1 MISSYVRDIRTLPA
15 DLLTGW
21 QTAGLAG
28 VKTQFTAR
36 TLHRAFLKLHYL
48 VIEQD
53 LSAVRRL
60 RPPEGVVIEQS
71 DGERR
76 RLDPILTS
84 HNRESFDAR
93 IAAGRTCL
101 FAHRGGRPL
110 GYTWISDR
118 VDPEIELLP
127 LALPGDAAYL
137 WALFVTRSERGR
149 GIGSA
154 LTSARLAAAKALGF
168 RLGWRAV
175 SPANRPSMRT
185 VEKTG
190 ADRIVGEVKITK
202 ILGRLYSREV
212 PYGDQ
217 PVLRVTR

>member
-1 MISSYVRDIRTLPA
+1 MISSYVRDIGTLPA
-15 DLLTGW
+15 DLVTGW
-21 QTAGLAG
+21 RTAGWRGL
-28 VKTQFTAR
+28 KTQFTVR
-36 TLHRAFLKLHYL
+36 TLHRVLIKLHYL

-53 LSAVRRL
+53 LSAVRRF

-71 DGERR
+71 DGDRC

-84 HNRESFDAR
+84 HTRESFDAR

-118 VDPEIELLP
+118 VDPEIEFLP
-127 LALPGDAAYL
+127 LALPGDAAYM
-137 WALFVTRSERGR
+137 WALFVIRSERGR

-154 LTSARLAAAKALGF
+154 LTSARLVAAKELGY
-168 RLGWRAV
+168 RIGWRAV

-190 ADRIVGEVKITK
+190 ADRIVGEVMITK
-202 ILGRLYSREV
+202 IPGRLYSREV
-212 PYGDQ
+212 RYGDQ
-217 PVLRVTR
+217 PVLVAGS